1 MYRYTPKPNR
11 LPAFFLAAVCL
22 FTAFALFVPY
32 DIGDGLSVFLK
43 GIGTG
48 AFLIGFVLLDRYA
61 FTTFSYSLEANDSV
75 PGRMDF
81 VVSSVRYGRI
91 RTVCRVSVS
100 DVTDIVKYD
109 KKRKSAAGV
118 KKYNYCPDMVGN
130 NRYVLSL
137 DDDGPAEIRFSPDE
151 KAENIIKN
159 IINRK

>member
-11 LPAFFLAAVCL
+11 LPAVLLAAVCFL
-22 FTAFALFVPY
+22 AAFALFVPY
-32 DIGDGLSVFLK
+32 AAEDAVLIFLR
-43 GIGTG
+43 GVGTG
-48 AFLIGFVLLDRYA
+48 IFLIGFVLLDRYA

-118 KKYNYCPDMVGN
+118 KKYNYCPDRVGN

-151 KAENIIKN
+151 KTVNIIKN